1 MQYFFLIKMP
11 APVRAPK
18 KTMLIANDAIFAS
31 DEVQTAAP
39 VVVRP
44 PGSSEFGLFLER
56 FTEVIMFGVAMLA
69 IWIGLLSIA
78 FAEDVGEEKFL
89 ILFIGG
95 LLSSAV
101 ALFMVEIQ
109 AKKNDNHLMI
119 SQNYLLGLSFFFM
132 AVGLLWGVRYLA
144 GYLTLDF
151 FAGDDFELF
160 GTIEDGEFIANGNL
174 IYGQAIG
181 AVLMCFGHQ
190 RILKRYKGETSF
202 GWAVAAYIPLGLL
215 LVGVGT
221 WIEWAD
227 YEVSYPLGT
236 AIVGLSGLSMYTAL
250 QSNKAINFGVVSVV
264 SGLIPIVY
272 EILNENAGDQGKG
285 GALSLL
291 VFIIIIQGTLAS
303 SEKLKRQLVEKM
315 SFILIGE
322 VIIAMVIAELNGLHL
337 ILGPIKSTSP
347 EWSREL
353 VTVFTLP
360 VALWLTLLFSYFPAA
375 QKNRIP
381 AMPIGLAFAL
391 WTLEGDQAI
400 MPWCVALVMISYM
413 LFAAEATRKWVANLT
428 ISALSFSYLFG
439 DVIGNGIENQAV
451 NVTVAIGIVVIAETA
466 RRMDKIS
473 IWSNVQSV
481 IFIALSS
488 TILESPY
495 WFVTWIFVCYLL
507 AMVYESMLKAR
518 NGDDTEKRNA
528 TLALLTSLTLSSGLL
543 VFGKLDVPDSYR
555 PEGLNG
561 LSIEFM
567 LLGFIVYALFNSVRD
582 VELDFGRLL
591 DIVAVNAA
599 GSYFYD
605 SETNAWYLK
614 EESSVPAKET
624 VETRSY
630 GTIARPSLAFALL
643 AISIGIST
651 LDSGVLLNSNYYIIG
666 IYLLPIS
673 LLIYEVYRMDVISSE
688 SRALGTLMLLV
699 IAGASMPLMSEAR
712 MDHTD
717 GLFKAGIVWDL
728 VFLLAPVAV
737 HAIITKRGLD
747 RDVLNRGADQV
758 MLGGLLVLGMFD
770 QSGGLLFLTM
780 YGLVALTAFKYR
792 HHVVSCIAP
801 IAFISMFWLEDHGLA
816 HHLLDG
822 FYSNIEQSTEPDVL
836 WFSEVTGLIV
846 GAHMMLILCASIYDI
861 RERIVTDE
869 AIENPYPWI
878 IPAVWFLFSIAA
890 VLPTASWL
898 PLIAVIFGI
907 TNSWIRGD
915 LALMPMLSVAL
926 IFSFLIGFSDG
937 LSDFDDYVFGSSMLW
952 SGIVIFGLWLSEQRG
967 ILRMNVKEGSK
978 SSEMDLPLEAQLR
991 FLAMASLLLSFN
1003 VFGGIGMIA
1012 ASAWATQDAFQKGN
1026 KISIL
1031 FLPLLHGLTVGNELS
1046 TFNIADETM
1055 RNIMVGSV
1063 FFIEGLVLIVYSSK
1077 TDQIYDSK
1085 MFDWG
1090 DDDEFFSFVEY
1101 MGFAGVAS
1109 ALTGILY
1116 GLGEN
1121 QTELALFITTVLL
1134 TGLAITGFDSKHSH
1148 VRWRRALGVYGSMI
1162 TLIILYNE
1170 IDDPI
1175 FGPLTIVMMGLLA
1188 LGYAFIYQQRRHTF
1202 DVRDTEE
1209 VHELNTWIEE
1219 AVVTPKKGLMA
1230 KVEDAD
1236 ESEVVEVIETVE
1248 EASEEVVE
1256 KVAKAVP
1263 VPKPVKAA
1271 PKRTPLR
1278 TPTKNE
1284 GYIETLQSFDVRMP
1298 PQAIEQIKRTIEMTP
1313 HEGFN
1318 PVVRVNSIGQI
1329 VLDFEPK

>member
-1 MQYFFLIKMP
+1 
-11 APVRAPK
+11 
-18 KTMLIANDAIFAS
+18 
-31 DEVQTAAP
+31 
-39 VVVRP
+39 
-44 PGSSEFGLFLER
+44 
-56 FTEVIMFGVAMLA
+56 
-69 IWIGLLSIA
+69 
-78 FAEDVGEEKFL
+78 
-89 ILFIGG
+89 
-95 LLSSAV
+95 
-101 ALFMVEIQ
+101 
-109 AKKNDNHLMI
+109 
-119 SQNYLLGLSFFFM
+119 
-132 AVGLLWGVRYLA
+132 
-144 GYLTLDF
+144 
-151 FAGDDFELF
+151 
-160 GTIEDGEFIANGNL
+160 
-174 IYGQAIG
+174 
-181 AVLMCFGHQ
+181 
-190 RILKRYKGETSF
+190 
-202 GWAVAAYIPLGLL
+202 
-215 LVGVGT
+215 
-221 WIEWAD
+221 
-227 YEVSYPLGT
+227 
-236 AIVGLSGLSMYTAL
+236 
-250 QSNKAINFGVVSVV
+250 
-264 SGLIPIVY
+264 
-272 EILNENAGDQGKG
+272 
-285 GALSLL
+285 
-291 VFIIIIQGTLAS
+291 
-303 SEKLKRQLVEKM
+303 
-315 SFILIGE
+315 
-322 VIIAMVIAELNGLHL
+322 
-337 ILGPIKSTSP
+337 
-347 EWSREL
+347 
-353 VTVFTLP
+353 
-360 VALWLTLLFSYFPAA
+360 
-375 QKNRIP
+375 
-381 AMPIGLAFAL
+381 
-391 WTLEGDQAI
+391 
-400 MPWCVALVMISYM
+400 
-413 LFAAEATRKWVANLT
+413 
-428 ISALSFSYLFG
+428 
-439 DVIGNGIENQAV
+439 
-451 NVTVAIGIVVIAETA
+451 
-466 RRMDKIS
+466 
-473 IWSNVQSV
+473 
-481 IFIALSS
+481 
-488 TILESPY
+488 
-495 WFVTWIFVCYLL
+495 
-507 AMVYESMLKAR
+507 
-518 NGDDTEKRNA
+518 
-528 TLALLTSLTLSSGLL
+528 
-543 VFGKLDVPDSYR
+543 
-555 PEGLNG
+555 
-561 LSIEFM
+561 
-567 LLGFIVYALFNSVRD
+567 
-582 VELDFGRLL
+582 
-591 DIVAVNAA
+591 
-599 GSYFYD
+599 
-605 SETNAWYLK
+605 
-614 EESSVPAKET
+614 
-624 VETRSY
+624 
-630 GTIARPSLAFALL
+630 
-643 AISIGIST
+643 
-651 LDSGVLLNSNYYIIG
+651 
-666 IYLLPIS
+666 
-673 LLIYEVYRMDVISSE
+673 
-688 SRALGTLMLLV
+688 
-699 IAGASMPLMSEAR
+699 
-712 MDHTD
+712 
-717 GLFKAGIVWDL
+717 
-728 VFLLAPVAV
+728 
-737 HAIITKRGLD
+737 
-747 RDVLNRGADQV
+747 
-758 MLGGLLVLGMFD
+758 
-770 QSGGLLFLTM
+770 
-780 YGLVALTAFKYR
+780 
-792 HHVVSCIAP
+792 
-801 IAFISMFWLEDHGLA
+801 
-816 HHLLDG
+816 
-822 FYSNIEQSTEPDVL
+822 
-836 WFSEVTGLIV
+836 
-846 GAHMMLILCASIYDI
+846 MLILCASIYDI
-861 RERIVTDE
+861 RERIVSDE

-937 LSDFDDYVFGSSMLW
+937 LSDFDGDVFGSSMLW

-1046 TFNIADETM
+1046 TFNIADEDM

-1170 IDDPI
+1170 IEDPI

-1209 VHELNTWIEE
+1209 VHELNAWIEE

-1248 EASEEVVE
+1248 EAAEEVVE

-1271 PKRTPLR
+1271 PK
-1278 TPTKNE
+1278 KNE

>member
-151 FAGDDFELF
+151 FAGDDFEVF

-518 NGDDTEKRNA
+518 NGDDIEKRNA

-543 VFGKLDVPDSYR
+543 VFGKLDLPDSYK
-555 PEGLNG
+555 PESLNG

-605 SETNAWYLK
+605 AETNAWYLK

-1046 TFNIADETM
+1046 TFDIADETM

>member
-543 VFGKLDVPDSYR
+543 VFGKLDLPDSYR

>member
-1 MQYFFLIKMP
+1 MIKMP

-101 ALFMVEIQ
+101 ALFMVELQ

-151 FAGDDFELF
+151 FAGDDFEVF

-322 VIIAMVIAELNGLHL
+322 VIIAMIIAELNGLHL

-347 EWSREL
+347 EWSSGL

-428 ISALSFSYLFG
+428 MSALSFSYLFG

-488 TILESPY
+488 TILDSPY

-543 VFGKLDVPDSYR
+543 VFGKLDLPDSYR

-605 SETNAWYLK
+605 AETNAWYLK

-624 VETRSY
+624 VGTRSY

-643 AISIGIST
+643 AITIGIST
-651 LDSGVLLNSNYYIIG
+651 LEPGVLLGEKYYIIG
-666 IYLLPIS
+666 LYLLPIS
-673 LLIYEVYRMDVISSE
+673 LLIYEVYRMDIISSE

-699 IAGASMPLMSEAR
+699 IAAASMPLMTQTHVDE
-712 MDHTD
+712 
-717 GLFKAGIVWDL
+717 GLFKAGIIWDL

-822 FYSNIEQSTEPDVL
+822 FLPDIEQSIEPTVL

-861 RERIVTDE
+861 RESIVTDE

-937 LSDFDDYVFGSSMLW
+937 LSDFDGDVFGSSMLW

-1046 TFNIADETM
+1046 TFEIADEAM

-1175 FGPLTIVMMGLLA
+1175 FGPLTIVLMGLLA

>member
-1 MQYFFLIKMP
+1 
-11 APVRAPK
+11 
-18 KTMLIANDAIFAS
+18 
-31 DEVQTAAP
+31 
-39 VVVRP
+39 
-44 PGSSEFGLFLER
+44 
-56 FTEVIMFGVAMLA
+56 
-69 IWIGLLSIA
+69 
-78 FAEDVGEEKFL
+78 
-89 ILFIGG
+89 
-95 LLSSAV
+95 
-101 ALFMVEIQ
+101 
-109 AKKNDNHLMI
+109 
-119 SQNYLLGLSFFFM
+119 
-132 AVGLLWGVRYLA
+132 
-144 GYLTLDF
+144 
-151 FAGDDFELF
+151 
-160 GTIEDGEFIANGNL
+160 
-174 IYGQAIG
+174 
-181 AVLMCFGHQ
+181 
-190 RILKRYKGETSF
+190 
-202 GWAVAAYIPLGLL
+202 
-215 LVGVGT
+215 
-221 WIEWAD
+221 
-227 YEVSYPLGT
+227 
-236 AIVGLSGLSMYTAL
+236 
-250 QSNKAINFGVVSVV
+250 
-264 SGLIPIVY
+264 
-272 EILNENAGDQGKG
+272 
-285 GALSLL
+285 
-291 VFIIIIQGTLAS
+291 
-303 SEKLKRQLVEKM
+303 
-315 SFILIGE
+315 
-322 VIIAMVIAELNGLHL
+322 
-337 ILGPIKSTSP
+337 
-347 EWSREL
+347 
-353 VTVFTLP
+353 
-360 VALWLTLLFSYFPAA
+360 
-375 QKNRIP
+375 
-381 AMPIGLAFAL
+381 
-391 WTLEGDQAI
+391 
-400 MPWCVALVMISYM
+400 
-413 LFAAEATRKWVANLT
+413 
-428 ISALSFSYLFG
+428 
-439 DVIGNGIENQAV
+439 
-451 NVTVAIGIVVIAETA
+451 
-466 RRMDKIS
+466 
-473 IWSNVQSV
+473 
-481 IFIALSS
+481 
-488 TILESPY
+488 
-495 WFVTWIFVCYLL
+495 
-507 AMVYESMLKAR
+507 
-518 NGDDTEKRNA
+518 
-528 TLALLTSLTLSSGLL
+528 
-543 VFGKLDVPDSYR
+543 
-555 PEGLNG
+555 
-561 LSIEFM
+561 
-567 LLGFIVYALFNSVRD
+567 
-582 VELDFGRLL
+582 
-591 DIVAVNAA
+591 
-599 GSYFYD
+599 
-605 SETNAWYLK
+605 
-614 EESSVPAKET
+614 
-624 VETRSY
+624 
-630 GTIARPSLAFALL
+630 
-643 AISIGIST
+643 
-651 LDSGVLLNSNYYIIG
+651 
-666 IYLLPIS
+666 
-673 LLIYEVYRMDVISSE
+673 
-688 SRALGTLMLLV
+688 
-699 IAGASMPLMSEAR
+699 
-712 MDHTD
+712 
-717 GLFKAGIVWDL
+717 
-728 VFLLAPVAV
+728 
-737 HAIITKRGLD
+737 
-747 RDVLNRGADQV
+747 
-758 MLGGLLVLGMFD
+758 
-770 QSGGLLFLTM
+770 
-780 YGLVALTAFKYR
+780 
-792 HHVVSCIAP
+792 
-801 IAFISMFWLEDHGLA
+801 
-816 HHLLDG
+816 
-822 FYSNIEQSTEPDVL
+822 
-836 WFSEVTGLIV
+836 
-846 GAHMMLILCASIYDI
+846 MLILCASIYDI

>member
-488 TILESPY
+488 TILDSPY
-495 WFVTWIFVCYLL
+495 WFVTWIFVGYLL
-507 AMVYESMLKAR
+507 TMVYESMLKAR
-518 NGDDTEKRNA
+518 SGDDIEKRNA

-543 VFGKLDVPDSYR
+543 VFGKLDLPDSYR

-605 SETNAWYLK
+605 AETNAWYLK
-614 EESSVPAKET
+614 EESPVPAKET

-717 GLFKAGIVWDL
+717 GLFRAGIVWDL

-861 RERIVTDE
+861 RERIVSDE

-937 LSDFDDYVFGSSMLW
+937 LSDFDGDVFGSSMLW

-1046 TFNIADETM
+1046 TFDIADEAM
-1055 RNIMVGSV
+1055 QNIMVGSV

-1170 IDDPI
+1170 IEDPI

-1209 VHELNTWIEE
+1209 VHELNAWIEE

-1248 EASEEVVE
+1248 EAAEEVVE

-1271 PKRTPLR
+1271 PK
-1278 TPTKNE
+1278 KNE

>member
-1 MQYFFLIKMP
+1 MIKMP

-18 KTMLIANDAIFAS
+18 KTMLIANDAIFAR
-31 DEVQTAAP
+31 DDTPTAAP

-69 IWIGLLSIA
+69 TWIGLLSIA

-144 GYLTLDF
+144 GYLTLDL

-488 TILESPY
+488 TILDSPY

-543 VFGKLDVPDSYR
+543 VFGKLDLPDSYK
-555 PEGLNG
+555 PESLNG

-605 SETNAWYLK
+605 AETNAWYLK

-1046 TFNIADETM
+1046 TFEIADGAM

-1170 IDDPI
+1170 INDPI
-1175 FGPLTIVMMGLLA
+1175 FGPLTIVLMGLLA

-1284 GYIETLQSFDVRMP
+1284 GYIETLQSFDVRLP

>member
-190 RILKRYKGETSF
+190 RILKRYKGEISF

-543 VFGKLDVPDSYR
+543 VFGKLDLPDSYR

>member
-1 MQYFFLIKMP
+1 MIKMP

-101 ALFMVEIQ
+101 ALFMVELQ

-272 EILNENAGDQGKG
+272 EILNENAGEDGAG

-303 SEKLKRQLVEKM
+303 SEKLKRELVEKM

-322 VIIAMVIAELNGLHL
+322 VIIAMLIANLNELNL
-337 ILGPIKSTSP
+337 ILGPIKQTNWNPDSG
-347 EWSREL
+347 L
-353 VTVFTLP
+353 DTVFTLP

-375 QKNRIP
+375 HKNRIP

-428 ISALSFSYLFG
+428 MSALSFSYLFG
-439 DVIGNGIENQAV
+439 DTIGNGIENQVV
-451 NVTVAIGIVVIAETA
+451 NVIVAIGIVVIAETA

-481 IFIALSS
+481 IFVALSS
-488 TILESPY
+488 TILDSPY
-495 WFVTWIFVCYLL
+495 WFVTWIFVGYLL
-507 AMVYESMLKAR
+507 SMVYESMLKAR
-518 NGDDTEKRNA
+518 SGDDIEKRNA

-543 VFGKLDVPDSYR
+543 VFGKLDLPSSYR

-605 SETNAWYLK
+605 AETNAWYLK
-614 EESSVPAKET
+614 EESPVPAKET

-643 AISIGIST
+643 AITIGIST
-651 LDSGVLLNSNYYIIG
+651 LEPDVLLGEKYYIIG
-666 IYLLPIS
+666 LYLLPIS
-673 LLIYEVYRMDVISSE
+673 LLIYEVYKMDIISSE
-688 SRALGTLMLLV
+688 SRAFGTLMLLV
-699 IAGASMPLMSEAR
+699 IAAASMPLMTGTHVDE
-712 MDHTD
+712 

-737 HAIITKRGLD
+737 HFIITKRGLD

-822 FYSNIEQSTEPDVL
+822 ILPDIEQSTEATVL

-861 RERIVTDE
+861 RESIVTDE

-1046 TFNIADETM
+1046 TFDIADEDM

-1209 VHELNTWIEE
+1209 VHELNAWIEE

-1248 EASEEVVE
+1248 EAAEEVVE

-1263 VPKPVKAA
+1263 VPKPVKAD
-1271 PKRTPLR
+1271 PMRTPLK
-1278 TPTKNE
+1278 TPKRKNE

>member
-1 MQYFFLIKMP
+1 MKYFFLIKMP

-18 KTMLIANDAIFAS
+18 KTISIANDAIFAS
-31 DEVQTAAP
+31 NEIQPTAP
-39 VVVRP
+39 IVVRP
-44 PGSSEFGLFLER
+44 PGSSDTGQFLER

-95 LLSSAV
+95 LLSSAI
-101 ALFMVEIQ
+101 ALLMVELQ

-144 GYLTLDF
+144 GYVIMESPWSSQFHYL
-151 FAGDDFELF
+151 G
-160 GTIEDGEFIANGNL
+160 EDVDGVFMAKGEL
-174 IYGQAIG
+174 IYAQAIG
-181 AVLMCFGHQ
+181 AALMCFGHQ

-202 GWAVAAYIPLGLL
+202 GWAVAAYIPLALL

-272 EILNENAGDQGKG
+272 ELLNENAGDDGAG

-303 SEKLKRQLVEKM
+303 SEKLKRELVEKM

-322 VIIAMVIAELNGLHL
+322 VIVAMLIANLNDYNL
-337 ILGPIKSTSP
+337 ILGPIKSTST
-347 EWSREL
+347 EWGSEL
-353 VTVFTLP
+353 QTVFTLP
-360 VALWLTLLFSYFPAA
+360 VVLWLTLLLAYFPAA

-391 WTLEGDQAI
+391 WTLDGDQAI

-413 LFAAEATRKWVANLT
+413 IFAAEATRKWVANLT

-439 DVIGNGIENQAV
+439 DVIGNSIQNEAV

-488 TILESPY
+488 TILDSPY
-495 WFVTWIFVCYLL
+495 WFVTWIFVGYLL
-507 AMVYESMLKAR
+507 SMVYESMLKAR
-518 NGDDTEKRNA
+518 SGDDVEKRNA

-543 VFGKLDVPDSYR
+543 LFGKLDIPDSYKTDS
-555 PEGLNG
+555 LNG

-582 VELDFGRLL
+582 VELDFGKLL
-591 DIVAVNAA
+591 DIIAINAA
-599 GSYFYD
+599 GSYSYD
-605 SETNAWYLK
+605 AETNAWYLK
-614 EESSVPAKET
+614 DEADKATEM
-624 VETRSY
+624 RSY

-651 LDSGVLLNSNYYIIG
+651 LDPDVLLNSNYYIIG

-737 HAIITKRGLD
+737 HFIITKRGLD

-758 MLGGLLVLGMFD
+758 MLGGLLILGMLD

-780 YGLVALTAFKYR
+780 YGLVASTAFKYR

-801 IAFISMFWLEDHGLA
+801 LALISMFWLEDHGLA
-816 HHLLDG
+816 HQLLDG
-822 FYSNIEQSTEPDVL
+822 ILSNVELATEPTVL

-846 GAHMMLILCASIYDI
+846 GAHMMLILCSSIYDI
-861 RERIVTDE
+861 RSRLVADE
-869 AIENPYPWI
+869 VIENPYPWV
-878 IPAVWFLFSIAA
+878 IPAIWFLFSIAA

-915 LALMPMLSVAL
+915 LALIPMLSVAL

-937 LSDFDDYVFGSSMLW
+937 LSDFDDHVFGSSMLW
-952 SGIVIFGLWLSEQRG
+952 SGIGIFGLWLSEQRG
-967 ILRMNVKEGSK
+967 ILRMNVKEGSN
-978 SSEMDLPLEAQLR
+978 SFEMDLPLEAQLR

-1046 TFNIADETM
+1046 TFEIADEAM
-1055 RNIMVGSV
+1055 RNILVGSV
-1063 FFIEGLVLIVYSSK
+1063 FFIEGLVLVIYSSK
-1077 TDQIYDSK
+1077 TDLIYDSK
-1085 MFDWG
+1085 LFDWEN
-1090 DDDEFFSFVEY
+1090 DEEFFNFVEY
-1101 MGFAGVAS
+1101 MGFAGVVS
-1109 ALTGILY
+1109 ALTGVLY

-1121 QTELALFITTVLL
+1121 QTELALFITTALL

-1162 TLIILYNE
+1162 TLIILFNQ
-1170 IDDPI
+1170 IDEVI
-1175 FGPLTIVMMGLLA
+1175 YRSLTIVLMGLLA
-1188 LGYAFIYQQRRHTF
+1188 LGYGFIYQQRRHTI

-1219 AVVTPKKGLMA
+1219 AEVTPAKGLMA
-1230 KVEDAD
+1230 KVEGTDK
-1236 ESEVVEVIETVE
+1236 SEVVEVIETVE
-1248 EASEEVVE
+1248 EAAEEVVE
-1256 KVAKAVP
+1256 KIAKAVP
-1263 VPKPVKAA
+1263 VPKPVKAD
-1271 PKRTPLR
+1271 PMKTPMR
-1278 TPTKNE
+1278 TPTRKNE

-1298 PQAIEQIKRTIEMTP
+1298 PEAIEQIKRTIEMTP

-1318 PVVRVNSIGQI
+1318 PVVRVNLLGQI

>member
-1 MQYFFLIKMP
+1 MP

-18 KTMLIANDAIFAS
+18 KTISIANDAIFAN

-44 PGSSEFGLFLER
+44 PGTSEMGLFLER
-56 FTEVIMFGVAMLA
+56 FTEVIMFGVAMIA
-69 IWIGLLSIA
+69 IWVGLLSIA
-78 FAEDVGEEKFL
+78 FADDVGEEKFL

-95 LLSSAV
+95 LLSSAI
-101 ALFMVEIQ
+101 ALFMVELQ

-144 GYLTLDF
+144 GYLTMETAWWDQF
-151 FAGDDFELF
+151 NYF
-160 GTIEDGEFIANGNL
+160 GEEKDGVFVAKGEL
-174 IYGQAIG
+174 IYAQAIG

-236 AIVGLSGLSMYTAL
+236 AIVGLCGLSMYTAL

-272 EILNENAGDQGKG
+272 EILNENAGEEGAG

-303 SEKLKRQLVEKM
+303 SEKLKRELVEKM

-322 VIIAMVIAELNGLHL
+322 VIIAMLIANLNDLNL
-337 ILGPIKSTSP
+337 ILGPIKSTSS
-347 EWSREL
+347 EWSKEL

-375 QKNRIP
+375 HKNRIP

-391 WTLEGDQAI
+391 WTLDGNQAI
-400 MPWCVALVMISYM
+400 MPWCIALVMISYM

-428 ISALSFSYLFG
+428 VSALSFSYLFG
-439 DVIGNGIENQAV
+439 DLIGNSIQNEAV

-481 IFIALSS
+481 SFIALSS
-488 TILESPY
+488 TILDSPY
-495 WFVTWIFVCYLL
+495 WFVTWIFVGYLL
-507 AMVYESMLKAR
+507 SMVYESMLKAR
-518 NGDDTEKRNA
+518 NGDDIEKRNA

-543 VFGKLDVPDSYR
+543 VFGKLDIPDSYKS
-555 PEGLNG
+555 ESLNG
-561 LSIEFM
+561 LSVEFM
-567 LLGFIVYALFNSVRD
+567 LLGFIVYAIFNSVRD
-582 VELDFGRLL
+582 VELDFGKLL
-591 DIVAVNAA
+591 EIVAVNAA
-599 GSYFYD
+599 GSYTYD
-605 SETNAWYLK
+605 AETNAWYLK
-614 EESSVPAKET
+614 DESSTPGQDGLQ
-624 VETRSY
+624 TRSY
-630 GTIARPSLAFALL
+630 GSIARPSLAFALL

-651 LDSGVLLNSNYYIIG
+651 LDPDVLLDSNYYIIG
-666 IYLLPIS
+666 LYLIPIS
-673 LLIYEVYRMDVISSE
+673 LLIYEVYKMDNISSE
-688 SRALGTLMLLV
+688 SRAFGTLMLLV
-699 IAGASMPLMSEAR
+699 IAAASMPLMSEAR
-712 MDHTD
+712 TDEMD

-728 VFLLAPVAV
+728 VFLLAPVTV

-747 RDVLNRGADQV
+747 RNVLNRGADQV
-758 MLGGLLVLGMFD
+758 MLGGLLFLGMLD

-816 HHLLDG
+816 YKLLDG
-822 FYSNIEQSTEPDVL
+822 VYSNLEQSTEPTIL

-861 RERIVTDE
+861 RERIVSDE

-1046 TFNIADETM
+1046 TFELFDEAM
-1055 RNIMVGSV
+1055 RDILVGSV
-1063 FFIEGLVLIVYSSK
+1063 FLIEGLILVVYSSK

-1090 DDDEFFSFVEY
+1090 DDDEFFNFVEY
-1101 MGFAGVAS
+1101 MGFAGVIS
-1109 ALTGILY
+1109 ALTGVLY

-1121 QTELALFITTVLL
+1121 QTELALFITTALL
-1134 TGLAITGFDSKHSH
+1134 TGLAITGFDSKHAH

-1162 TLIILYNE
+1162 TLIILFNQ
-1170 IDDPI
+1170 IDEVI
-1175 FGPLTIVMMGLLA
+1175 YRSLTIVLMGLLA
-1188 LGYAFIYQQRRHTF
+1188 LGYALIYQQRRHTV

-1219 AVVTPKKGLMA
+1219 AEVAPAPGLLA
-1230 KVEDAD
+1230 KVEDSEIGD
-1236 ESEVVEVIETVE
+1236 EVEKAEEIVEEIVEEIEEVIEEVE
-1248 EASEEVVE
+1248 E
-1256 KVAKAVP
+1256 VAKAVP

-1271 PKRTPLR
+1271 PTKTPLR
-1278 TPTKNE
+1278 TPTRKNE